1 MVVTMHDK
9 GTDPGRRYHIGLLCL
24 FPRQATLDEV
34 PFLVQIVVIVVSLL
48 ISPLVSPALRQT
60 GRSEEGEPC

>member
-1 MVVTMHDK
+1 MVVTMRDK

-34 PFLVQIVVIVVSLL
+34 TVFVQIVVIVVSLL
-48 ISPLVSPALRQT
+48 ISPPISPALRRT
-60 GRSEEGEPC
+60 RR